1 MDSGS
6 YHNPTEGVNLS
17 FGVSSQKLVFCAWAV
32 LLSQLI
38 GCNSTTSPSTSPPP
52 VLMAKGLVV
61 FQNVCSSCHG
71 ADAKGS
77 VGDTVSKPGYDIGGF
92 PPLYNSDF
100 IKANLLR
107 PVYILFLGAP
117 NFLDSPI
124 TVNGHIY
131 QNTMPA
137 YGGGGNLSDS
147 DIAGVLTYVRATFDG
162 ATDYILPEEVHSIRD
177 TLIADCKNDSLPK
190 YCDTSQYV
198 PQ

>member
-1 MDSGS
+1 
-6 YHNPTEGVNLS
+6 
-17 FGVSSQKLVFCAWAV
+17 
-32 LLSQLI
+32 
-38 GCNSTTSPSTSPPP
+38 
-52 VLMAKGLVV
+52 MAKGQVV
-61 FQNVCSSCHG
+61 FQNVCSSCHQP
-71 ADAKGS
+71 DAKGYS
-77 VGDTVSKPGYDIGGF
+77 DTSGYPGYDAGV

-100 IKANLLR
+100 IKANRLR

-131 QNTMPA
+131 KNTMPA
-137 YGGGGNLSDS
+137 YGQGEHFSDS

-162 ATDYILPEEVHSIRD
+162 ATDYINPAEVHAIRD

-198 PQ
+198 AE